1 MKKSVF
7 IVLGIVA
14 IMIGVGALV
23 IVGNGNRNM
32 DSDNTGGNGDNAGTE
47 LSSSDGRVLV
57 AYYSATGS
65 TEMVA
70 KVIAEEMGADLFAIE
85 PEYEY
90 TGSDLNWSNSNS
102 RVSRE
107 HNDESLRN
115 IKLKMVTPNDWSS
128 YDTVIL
134 GYPIWWGEAAWVVN
148 NFVKDNDFSGKKII
162 PFCTSASS
170 GLGNSDTKLKELSNS
185 GTWMQGKRFAS
196 GVDETEVK
204 DWVKGLR

>member
-23 IVGNGNRNM
+23 VVGNGNRN
-32 DSDNTGGNGDNAGTE
+32 SDNTGGNGDNAGTG
-47 LSSSDGRVLV
+47 LSSSDGRALV

-65 TEMVA
+65 TERVA
-70 KVIAEEMGADLFAIE
+70 KVIAEEMGADLFVIE
-85 PEYEY
+85 PEDEY

-107 HNDESLRN
+107 HNDESLRD
-115 IKLKMVTPNDWSS
+115 IKLKMVTPNDWGS

-148 NFVKDNDFSGKKII
+148 NFVKDNDFSGKRII
-162 PFCTSASS
+162 PFCTSVSS
-170 GLGNSDTKLKELSNS
+170 GLGDSDTKLKELSNS

-196 GVDETEVK
+196 GVGDTEVK

>member
-7 IVLGIVA
+7 IVLGIVVVV
-14 IMIGVGALV
+14 IGVCALV
-23 IVGNGNRNM
+23 IIGNGNRNM
-32 DSDNTGGNGDNAGTE
+32 NSGNGDNAGTG
-47 LSSSDGRVLV
+47 LSGSDNRVLV

-65 TEMVA
+65 TERVA
-70 KVIAEEMGADLFAIE
+70 KVIAEELGADLFAIV
-85 PEYEY
+85 PEDEY
-90 TGSDLNWSNSNS
+90 TGSDLNWSDSNS

-107 HNDESLRN
+107 HNDKSLRDV
-115 IKLKMVTPNDWSS
+115 KLKMVTPNDWDS

-170 GLGNSDTKLKELSNS
+170 GLGDSDTKLKELSNS
-185 GTWMQGKRFAS
+185 GTWMQGKRFSS

-204 DWVKGLR
+204 DWVKELK

>member
-7 IVLGIVA
+7 IVLGIVVV
-14 IMIGVGALV
+14 MIGVGALV
-23 IVGNGNRNM
+23 VIGNGNRN
-32 DSDNTGGNGDNAGTE
+32 SDNTGGNGDNAGTG
-47 LSSSDGRVLV
+47 LSSSDERVLV

-65 TEMVA
+65 TERVA
-70 KVIAEEMGADLFAIE
+70 KVIAEEMGADLFVIE

-107 HNDESLRN
+107 HNDESLRD

-148 NFVKDNDFSGKKII
+148 NFIKDNDFSGKKII

-170 GLGNSDTKLKELSNS
+170 GLGDSDTKLKELSNS

-196 GVDETEVK
+196 GVDDTEVK